1 MKLRRYLAR
10 RLLQMVPAI
19 FMVVVLNF
27 VLIHLTPGD
36 PASALSGDHASAE
49 HIEEVRRSYGLD
61 RPILHQL
68 GVYLSKLARG
78 DLGFSFA
85 MRRPVTDII
94 LERIP
99 ATLLLILTS
108 QVIAIPGGTALGT
121 YAARHYGS
129 PIDRVLSMA
138 GLGFYAVPVFW
149 SGMMLILLF
158 GVVLLWFPTS
168 GMVSFSAPPEGIGR
182 MLNIAWHLVLP
193 SLALAL
199 YTLPTYLRLTRASL
213 LEVMREDYISTARA
227 SGFSE
232 NIIFFRYALRNAL
245 LPTVTMAG
253 LSLGLL
259 FAGALLTETV
269 FGWPGTG
276 RLMIES
282 VRRRDYPI
290 LMGVFLI
297 TSVGVVLASLFTD
310 LIYAALDP
318 RVTYE

>member
-10 RLLQMVPAI
+10 RLLQMVPAV

-27 VLIHLTPGD
+27 ILIHSTPGD
-36 PASALSGDHASAE
+36 PASALSGEHASLE

-61 RPILHQL
+61 KPILQQL
-68 GVYLSKLARG
+68 GIYLAKLVQG
-78 DLGFSFA
+78 DLGFSYA
-85 MRRPVTDII
+85 MRRPVAGII
-94 LERIP
+94 LERLP
-99 ATLLLILTS
+99 ATLLLILMS
-108 QVIAIPGGTALGT
+108 QIVAIFGGTALGT
-121 YAARHYGS
+121 YAARHYGGS
-129 PIDRVLSMA
+129 TDRVLSMA

-158 GVVLLWFPTS
+158 GVHLRWLPTS
-168 GMVSFSAPPEGIGR
+168 GMVSFTAPQGGIGR
-182 MLNIAWHLVLP
+182 TLDIARHLVLP

-199 YTLPTYLRLTRASL
+199 YTMPTYLRLTRASI
-213 LEVMREDYISTARA
+213 LEVMREDYVTTARA
-227 SGFSE
+227 AGFSE
-232 NIIFFRYALRNAL
+232 NTIFFRYALRNAL

-253 LSLGLL
+253 FSLGLL

-282 VRRRDYPI
+282 VIRRDYPI

-297 TSVGVVLASLFTD
+297 TSVSVVVASLVTD
-310 LIYAALDP
+310 LIYAVLDP
-318 RVTYE
+318 RVTYD